1 MSGAVPGAGAA
12 ETEVVGPQQE
22 GGGLLIFIP
31 WSSVAGKSQLLYHKQ
46 WLQQNLRQLHE
57 QSSRPVSLLECS
69 QVLPPDENSFVFSIS
84 CSLFLDV

>member
-46 WLQQNLRQLHE
+46 WLQQNLR
-57 QSSRPVSLLECS
+57 
-69 QVLPPDENSFVFSIS
+69 
-84 CSLFLDV
+84 

>member
-12 ETEVVGPQQE
+12 ETEVEGPQQE

-46 WLQQNLRQLHE
+46 WLQQNLR
-57 QSSRPVSLLECS
+57 
-69 QVLPPDENSFVFSIS
+69 
-84 CSLFLDV
+84 